1 MSEAVQ
7 QVCVFA
13 GSAVGTREEFAEAT
27 RSLGR
32 VMAERKLAL
41 VYGGG
46 SVGLMGVIADTVLEN
61 GGHVIGII
69 PEALAAREVAHK
81 RASELHVVPSMH
93 VRKAQMVEQSDG
105 FIALPGGLG
114 TLEEIC
120 EALTWAQLG
129 IHYKPCGLLNAEGYF
144 DPLIAMLD
152 RAVEMGFVR
161 QKNRDMLLV
170 DDDPASLLD
179 RFDAYEAPPVEKWLT
194 REQV

>member
-1 MSEAVQ
+1 MSEAIQ

-13 GSAVGTREEFAEAT
+13 GSAVGKRDEFAAAA

-46 SVGLMGVIADTVLEN
+46 SVGLMGVLADAVLEG

-81 RASELHVVPSMH
+81 GASELHVVPSMH

-105 FIALPGGLG
+105 FLALPGGLG

-144 DPLIAMLD
+144 DPLIEMLD

-170 DDDPASLLD
+170 DDDPAGLLD

-194 REQV
+194 RDQV